1 MGGGRPVLPSWQ
13 NGHPYR
19 PVAGSVK
26 SFQAGIADWGVK
38 RPFNAPFLIHKAL
51 VRIRSTD
58 TNLMTNDLQAPPG
71 GCRIPTSGLFVHNQ
85 AKYAHVRHF

>member
-26 SFQAGIADWGVK
+26 SFQAGIVDWGVETAIQ
-38 RPFNAPFLIHKAL
+38 RP
-51 VRIRSTD
+51 
-58 TNLMTNDLQAPPG
+58 
-71 GCRIPTSGLFVHNQ
+71 LFYPQGFSSHPIDRYQ
-85 AKYAHVRHF
+85 PHDQ